1 MESIGEKLKTAREE
15 KGYSPDQVARDTNIA
30 RRFILAMEQ
39 EEFSAFPGDTY
50 LLGFLRNYADYL
62 GLDSER
68 LVTLYRNMKIQEQ
81 PVPMEELIQ
90 GKRRSPSIGL
100 IAGIVIG
107 VLVLA
112 GGGYG
117 AYTWF
122 LRDTGTATLAEEQS
136 EAAEE
141 SVDTGSSAGDE
152 AAGERY
158 EMAEEIV
165 ERRFREGQ
173 VLRLMLNGETVDIEV
188 SDVGEEVILTTP
200 YGSTSADLG
209 RELLLDLTDDDQ
221 DDIRIIVQDID
232 IQGGTAVL
240 RFDRGLGRTT
250 TAGDEGAAAGAESTS
265 AGSSAAGAAG
275 EAESISDLGTTSVES
290 RTQSPVTILSA
301 DQPEAFR
308 LDVNFRGYSLV
319 RYRRDGE
326 VREQRYFNKDDTFRL
341 NVDRE
346 VMLWISNAGSFQAR
360 IGGQEVD
367 FGGPG
372 EVATKLLRWERDEEA
387 GQYQL
392 RMLPV
397 Y

>member
-39 EEFSAFPGDTY
+39 EDFSAFPGDTY

-90 GKRRSPSIGL
+90 GKKRSPGVGMI
-100 IAGIVIG
+100 IGIVLGIA
-107 VLVLA
+107 VLA

-117 AYTWF
+117 GYVYF
-122 LRDTGTATLAEEQS
+122 TGETDDGKVVEEQGEPQNS
-136 EAAEE
+136 QDVE
-141 SVDTGSSAGDE
+141 D
-152 AAGERY
+152 AGERY
-158 EMAEEIV
+158 EMDEEIV

-173 VLRLMLNGETVDIEV
+173 VLRLVLNDQRIDIRVTE
-188 SDVGEEVILTTP
+188 VGEGITLTTP
-200 YGSTSADLG
+200 SGVETAELG
-209 RELLLDLTDDDQ
+209 QELLLDLTQ
-221 DDIRIIVQDID
+221 DKQKDLRILVQDID
-232 IQGGTAVL
+232 SQGGTAVL
-240 RFDRGLGRTT
+240 RFDRGLGRTAET
-250 TAGDEGAAAGAESTS
+250 SSDEKSNGEGGAEGTDRV
-265 AGSSAAGAAG
+265 
-275 EAESISDLGTTSVES
+275 ELGTAAVES
-290 RTQSPVTILSA
+290 RSQKPVTILSA
-301 DQPEAFR
+301 DQPEPFR

-319 RYRRDGE
+319 RYLKDGE
-326 VREQRYFNKDDTFRL
+326 IREERFFNRDDGFRL

-346 VMLWISNAGSFQAR
+346 VMLWISNAGSFQAK
-360 IGGQEVD
+360 IGGEEVD
-367 FGGPG
+367 FGDPG
-372 EVATKLLRWERDEEA
+372 EVSTKLLRWEPDGESDR
-387 GQYQL
+387 YNL

>member
-39 EEFSAFPGDTY
+39 EDFSAFPGDTY

-68 LVTLYRNMKIQEQ
+68 LVNLYRNMKIQEQ

-90 GKRRSPSIGL
+90 GKKRGPSTGILIGIIL
-100 IAGIVIG
+100 GVVI
-107 VLVLA
+107 LA

-117 AYTWF
+117 AYTY
-122 LRDTGTATLAEEQS
+122 LSRDTTEVESEMAQEQS
-136 EAAEE
+136 EAEATQQAGNTGE
-141 SVDTGSSAGDE
+141 S
-152 AAGERY
+152 Y

-165 ERRFREGQ
+165 ERRFQEGQ
-173 VLRLMLNGETVDIEV
+173 VLRVMMDEKRVDITV
-188 SDVGEEVILTTP
+188 TDISDNVTLTTP
-200 YGSTSADLG
+200 SGIKTADLG
-209 RELLLDLTDDDQ
+209 QELLLDLTLDNQ
-221 DDIRIIVQDID
+221 EDIRILVQDID
-232 IQGGTAVL
+232 AQGGTAVL
-240 RFDRGLGRTT
+240 RLDRGLGRTA
-250 TAGDEGAAAGAESTS
+250 TAEAGTAADEDTVNATEENNEAG
-265 AGSSAAGAAG
+265 
-275 EAESISDLGTTSVES
+275 SISDLGTAAVES
-290 RTQSPVTILSA
+290 RAQSPVTILTA

-308 LDVNFRGYSLV
+308 LDVTFRGYSLV
-319 RYRRDGE
+319 RYLKDRE
-326 VREQRYFNKDDTFRL
+326 IREQKYFNKNDSFRL

-346 VMLWISNAGSFQAR
+346 VMLWISNAGSFQAK
-360 IGGQEVD
+360 IGGNEVD

-372 EVATKLLRWERDEEA
+372 EVSTKLIRWENDEES
-387 GQYQL
+387 GRYML

>member
-1 MESIGEKLKTAREE
+1 MESIGEKLRSAREE

-90 GKRRSPSIGL
+90 GNRRHLSIGL

-107 VLVLA
+107 LLVLA

-122 LRDTGTATLAEEQS
+122 SRDTGGAGPEQEQANAATETEAET
-136 EAAEE
+136 EAEAT
-141 SVDTGSSAGDE
+141 VGGQ

-173 VLRLMLNGETVDIEV
+173 ILRLMLSDETVDIEV
-188 SDVGEEVILTTP
+188 SEVSEDVTLTTP
-200 YGSTSADLG
+200 YGTTTAELG
-209 RELLLDLTDDDQ
+209 KELLLDLTEDNKN
-221 DDIRIIVQDID
+221 DIRIIVQDID
-232 IQGGTAVL
+232 TQGGTAVL
-240 RFDRGLGRTT
+240 RFDRGLGRAAETD
-250 TAGDEGAAAGAESTS
+250 DEAVS
-265 AGSSAAGAAG
+265 AS
-275 EAESISDLGTTSVES
+275 EAEDSLDEDGQGGSMTGLGTSSVES

-308 LDVNFRGYSLV
+308 LDVTFRGHSLV
-319 RYRRDGE
+319 RYLKDGE
-326 VREQRYFNKDDTFRL
+326 VREQRYFNKDDNFRL

-360 IGGQEVD
+360 IGGEEVD

-372 EVATKLLRWERDEEA
+372 EVATKLLRWEQDREA
-387 GQYQL
+387 DRYQL

>member
-39 EEFSAFPGDTY
+39 EDFSAFPGDTY

-100 IAGIVIG
+100 IVGIVLG
-107 VLVLA
+107 VAVLA

-122 LRDTGTATLAEEQS
+122 SRDTGGAEVGSSPAETEEPQQS
-136 EAAEE
+136 EA
-141 SVDTGSSAGDE
+141 E
-152 AAGERY
+152 AAGDRY
-158 EMAEEIV
+158 EMGEEIV

-173 VLRLMLNGETVDIEV
+173 VLRLVLNGQTVDIQV
-188 SDVGEEVILTTP
+188 SDVADKVTLTTP
-200 YGSTSADLG
+200 FGSTTAGLG
-209 RELLLDLTDDDQ
+209 QELLLDLTEDSQ
-221 DDIRIIVQDID
+221 DDIRILVQDID
-232 IQGGTAVL
+232 AQGGTAVL
-240 RFDRGLGRTT
+240 RFDRGFGRTAE
-250 TAGDEGAAAGAESTS
+250 TADAAAAGETS
-265 AGSSAAGAAG
+265 AGG
-275 EAESISDLGTTSVES
+275 SISELGTTSVQS
-290 RTQSPVTILSA
+290 RTQSPVTILTA
-301 DQPEAFR
+301 EQPEAFR
-308 LDVNFRGYSLV
+308 LDVTFRGYSLV
-319 RYRRDGE
+319 RYRKDGE
-326 VREQRYFNKDDTFRL
+326 SREQRYFNRDDTFRL

-360 IGGQEVD
+360 IGGEEVD

-372 EVATKLLRWERDEEA
+372 EVATKLLRWERNEET
-387 GQYQL
+387 GRYQL

>member
-68 LVTLYRNMKIQEQ
+68 LITLYRNMKIQEQ

-90 GKRRSPSIGL
+90 GKKRSPSIAL
-100 IAGIVIG
+100 IVGIVIA
-107 VLVLA
+107 VIVLA
-112 GGGYG
+112 AGGYG
-117 AYTWF
+117 VYAWF
-122 LRDTGTATLAEEQS
+122 SRDTSSTEIAEAQPAET
-136 EAAEE
+136 EAAEVEAE
-141 SVDTGSSAGDE
+141 SGAAGD
-152 AAGERY
+152 RY

-173 VLRLMLNGETVDIEV
+173 VLRLMLNGDTVDIEV
-188 SDVGEEVILTTP
+188 SEVGDAVTLTTP
-200 YGSTSADLG
+200 YGSRSADLG
-209 RELLLDLTDDDQ
+209 KELLLDLTEDDQ

-232 IQGGTAVL
+232 TQGGTAVL
-240 RFDRGLGRTT
+240 RFDRGLGRATET
-250 TAGDEGAAAGAESTS
+250 ADEATAGSVAAENAAEEAAAAD
-265 AGSSAAGAAG
+265 AGDSV
-275 EAESISDLGTTSVES
+275 SDLGTTSVES

-319 RYRRDGE
+319 RYLKDGE
-326 VREQRYFNKDDTFRL
+326 IREQRYFNKDDTFRL

-372 EVATKLLRWERDEEA
+372 EVATKLLRWERDEES
-387 GQYQL
+387 GLYQL

>member
-39 EEFSAFPGDTY
+39 EDFSAFPGDTY

-68 LVTLYRNMKIQEQ
+68 LVNLYRNMKIQEQ

-90 GKRRSPSIGL
+90 GKKRVPGVGI
-100 IAGIVIG
+100 IIGIVLGIAA
-107 VLVLA
+107 LA

-117 AYTWF
+117 AFVYF
-122 LRDTGTATLAEEQS
+122 TGETDDGEVVEEQGQTQS
-136 EAAEE
+136 DQDGEE
-141 SVDTGSSAGDE
+141 VGD
-152 AAGERY
+152 RY
-158 EMAEEIV
+158 EMDEEIV

-173 VLRLMLNGETVDIEV
+173 VLRLVLNDQRIDISVTE
-188 SDVGEEVILTTP
+188 VGEGITLTTP
-200 YGSTSADLG
+200 SGVETAELG
-209 RELLLDLTDDDQ
+209 QELLLDLTQ
-221 DDIRIIVQDID
+221 DNQKDIRIMVQDID
-232 IQGGTAVL
+232 SQGGTAVL
-240 RFDRGLGRTT
+240 RFDRGLGRT
-250 TAGDEGAAAGAESTS
+250 AESSSDEEIT
-265 AGSSAAGAAG
+265 AEGSTEETAPV
-275 EAESISDLGTTSVES
+275 DLGTAAVES
-290 RTQSPVTILSA
+290 RSQKPVTILSA
-301 DQPEAFR
+301 DQPEPFR

-319 RYRRDGE
+319 RYLKDGE
-326 VREQRYFNKDDTFRL
+326 IREERFFNRDDGFRL

-360 IGGQEVD
+360 IGGKEVD
-367 FGGPG
+367 FGDPG
-372 EVATKLLRWERDEEA
+372 EVSTKLLRWEQNEE
-387 GQYQL
+387 GDRYNL

>member
-39 EEFSAFPGDTY
+39 EDFSAFPGDTY

-81 PVPMEELIQ
+81 PVPMDELIQ

-100 IAGIVIG
+100 IVGII
-107 VLVLA
+107 LALTVLA

-122 LRDTGTATLAEEQS
+122 SRDTGGAEVGVAPAETEEPQQS
-136 EAAEE
+136 AA
-141 SVDTGSSAGDE
+141 E
-152 AAGERY
+152 AAGDRY
-158 EMAEEIV
+158 EMGEEIV

-173 VLRLMLNGETVDIEV
+173 VLRLVLNGQTVDIQVRDVADEV
-188 SDVGEEVILTTP
+188 TLSTP
-200 YGSTSADLG
+200 FGSTSAGLG
-209 RELLLDLTDDDQ
+209 QELLLDLTEDNQ
-221 DDIRIIVQDID
+221 DDIRILVQDID
-232 IQGGTAVL
+232 AQGGTAVL
-240 RFDRGLGRTT
+240 RFDRGLGRTAE
-250 TAGDEGAAAGAESTS
+250 TADAAAAGRPDSEPAAGETS
-265 AGSSAAGAAG
+265 AGGST
-275 EAESISDLGTTSVES
+275 SDLGTTSVES
-290 RTQSPVTILSA
+290 RTQSPVTILTA
-301 DQPEAFR
+301 EQPEAFR
-308 LDVNFRGYSLV
+308 LDVTFRGYSLV
-319 RYRRDGE
+319 RYRKDGE
-326 VREQRYFNKDDTFRL
+326 SREQRYFNRDDTFRL

-360 IGGQEVD
+360 IGGEEVD
-367 FGGPG
+367 FGDPG

-387 GQYQL
+387 GRYQL

>member
-68 LVTLYRNMKIQEQ
+68 LVTLYRNTKIQEQ

-90 GKRRSPSIGL
+90 GKKRSPSIGL
-100 IAGIVIG
+100 IIGIVAG
-107 VLVLA
+107 LLVLA

-117 AYTWF
+117 LYTWF
-122 LRDTGTATLAEEQS
+122 SQNGGTAEIAKDQAEPAEQATA
-136 EAAEE
+136 EAETE
-141 SVDTGSSAGDE
+141 SAGQ
-152 AAGERY
+152 RY
-158 EMAEEIV
+158 EMDEEIV
-165 ERRFREGQ
+165 ERRFQEGQ
-173 VLRLMLNGETVDIEV
+173 VLRLMLDNDTVDIEV
-188 SDVGEEVILTTP
+188 SEVGSEITLTTP
-200 YGSTSADLG
+200 YGSSTVGLG
-209 RELLLDLTDDDQ
+209 KELLLDLTQ
-221 DDIRIIVQDID
+221 DARNDIRIVVQDID
-232 IQGGTAVL
+232 AQGRTAVL
-240 RFDRGLGRTT
+240 RFDRGLGRSAEAAIDETT
-250 TAGDEGAAAGAESTS
+250 VSHSAQEDEE
-265 AGSSAAGAAG
+265 
-275 EAESISDLGTTSVES
+275 EAIFDLGTTSVDS
-290 RTQSPVTILSA
+290 RTQTPVTILTA
-301 DQPEAFR
+301 EQPEAFR

-319 RYRRDGE
+319 RYLKDDE
-326 VREQRYFNKDDTFRL
+326 IREQRYFNKDDTFRL

-372 EVATKLLRWERDEEA
+372 EVSTKLLRWERSEET
-387 GQYQL
+387 GRYQL

>member
-39 EEFSAFPGDTY
+39 EDFSAFPGDTY

-90 GKRRSPSIGL
+90 GKKRSPSIEL
-100 IAGIVIG
+100 MVGIVLGVAVVAIG
-107 VLVLA
+107 V
-112 GGGYG
+112 YG
-117 AYTWF
+117 AYTYF
-122 LRDTGTATLAEEQS
+122 NRDAGGAGAAPTRAESEEPQQADA
-136 EAAEE
+136 EAAA
-141 SVDTGSSAGDE
+141 D
-152 AAGERY
+152 RY
-158 EMAEEIV
+158 EMGEEIV

-173 VLRLMLNGETVDIEV
+173 VLRLELNGATVDIRVSEV
-188 SDVGEEVILTTP
+188 ADEVTLTTP
-200 YGSTSADLG
+200 LGSITAGLG
-209 RELLLDLTDDDQ
+209 KELLLDLTEDNQ
-221 DDIRIIVQDID
+221 NDIRILVQDID
-232 IQGGTAVL
+232 VQGGTAVL
-240 RFDRGLGRTT
+240 RFDRGLGRTAEA
-250 TAGDEGAAAGAESTS
+250 AGDGSEAADRGQASGERAAGGAGSEAAAV
-265 AGSSAAGAAG
+265 
-275 EAESISDLGTTSVES
+275 SDLGSTSVES
-290 RTQSPVTILSA
+290 RTQSTATILTA
-301 DQPEAFR
+301 EQPEAFR
-308 LDVNFRGYSLV
+308 LDVTFRGYTLV
-319 RYRRDGE
+319 RYRKDGE
-326 VREQRYFNKDDTFRL
+326 IREQRYFNKDDTLRL

-360 IGGQEVD
+360 IGGEDVD

-372 EVATKLLRWERDEEA
+372 EVATKLLRWERDEET
-387 GQYQL
+387 GRYQL

>member
-39 EEFSAFPGDTY
+39 EDFSAFPGDTY

-90 GKRRSPSIGL
+90 GKKRSPGVGMI
-100 IAGIVIG
+100 IGIVLGIA
-107 VLVLA
+107 VLA

-117 AYTWF
+117 GYVYF
-122 LRDTGTATLAEEQS
+122 TGETDDGKVVEEQGEPQNS
-136 EAAEE
+136 QDVE
-141 SVDTGSSAGDE
+141 D
-152 AAGERY
+152 AGERY
-158 EMAEEIV
+158 EMDEEIV

-173 VLRLMLNGETVDIEV
+173 VLRLVLNDQRIDIRVTE
-188 SDVGEEVILTTP
+188 VGEGITLTTP
-200 YGSTSADLG
+200 SGVETAELG
-209 RELLLDLTDDDQ
+209 QELLLDLTQ
-221 DDIRIIVQDID
+221 DKQKDLRILVQDID
-232 IQGGTAVL
+232 SQGGTAVL
-240 RFDRGLGRTT
+240 RFDRGLGRTAET
-250 TAGDEGAAAGAESTS
+250 SSDEESNGEGGAEGTDRV
-265 AGSSAAGAAG
+265 
-275 EAESISDLGTTSVES
+275 ELGTAAVES
-290 RTQSPVTILSA
+290 RSQKPVTILSA
-301 DQPEAFR
+301 DQPEPFR

-319 RYRRDGE
+319 RYLKDGE
-326 VREQRYFNKDDTFRL
+326 IREERFFNRDDGFRL

-346 VMLWISNAGSFQAR
+346 VMLWISNAGSFQAK
-360 IGGQEVD
+360 IGGEEVD
-367 FGGPG
+367 FGDPG
-372 EVATKLLRWERDEEA
+372 EVSTKLLRWEPDGESDR
-387 GQYQL
+387 YNL

>member
-90 GKRRSPSIGL
+90 GKRRRPSIGL
-100 IAGIVIG
+100 IIGIVAG

-117 AYTWF
+117 LYTWF
-122 LRDTGTATLAEEQS
+122 SQNGGTAEIAENEAEPTEQTATEP
-136 EAAEE
+136 EAE
-141 SVDTGSSAGDE
+141 STGQ
-152 AAGERY
+152 RY

-165 ERRFREGQ
+165 ERRFQEGQ
-173 VLRLMLNGETVDIEV
+173 VLRLMLDNDTVDIEV
-188 SDVGEEVILTTP
+188 TEVGSEVTLTTP
-200 YGSTSADLG
+200 YGSSTVGLG
-209 RELLLDLTDDDQ
+209 KELLLDLTQ
-221 DDIRIIVQDID
+221 DAQNDIRIVVQDID
-232 IQGGTAVL
+232 AQGRTAVL
-240 RFDRGLGRTT
+240 RFDRGLGRT
-250 TAGDEGAAAGAESTS
+250 AEAEGEDVEGEEAAAEEDAV
-265 AGSSAAGAAG
+265 
-275 EAESISDLGTTSVES
+275 SDLGTTSVES
-290 RTQSPVTILSA
+290 RTQSPVTILTA
-301 DQPEAFR
+301 EQPEAFR
-308 LDVNFRGYSLV
+308 LDVTFRGYSLV
-319 RYRRDGE
+319 RYLKDGNI
-326 VREQRYFNKDDTFRL
+326 REQRYFNRDDTFRL

-372 EVATKLLRWERDEEA
+372 EVATKLLRWERSEETDR
-387 GQYQL
+387 YQL